1 MKFTLNELIRIAL
14 LLAVAI
20 IIHFIEAFFIIPI
33 GGFHLKIGLSNI
45 VILLVLFRMNI
56 WMVLFFAICKSCFSF
71 IYEPAFNSLTWF
83 ISVGGSFFSI
93 TSMLL
98 IKSRFK
104 NNIQLISV
112 IGGIFHNIGQ
122 ILAILLFFS
131 NLFYN
136 LFIFYLPFLI
146 ITGAI
151 AGFLTGKIT
160 EWVLN
165 RTDKSVLFGNKV

>member
-1 MKFTLNELIRIAL
+1 MKFTLKELIRIAL

-71 IYEPAFNSLTWF
+71 IYEPAFNSLTWL

-93 TSMLL
+93 LSMLI
-98 IKSRFK
+98 IKSRVK
-104 NNIQLISV
+104 NKILLISV
-112 IGGIFHNIGQ
+112 VGGIFHNIGQ

-131 NLFYN
+131 NLFYD
-136 LFIFYLPFLI
+136 LFIFSLPFLI
-146 ITGAI
+146 ITGAV
-151 AGFLTGKIT
+151 AGFLQEKLQNGY
-160 EWVLN
+160 
-165 RTDKSVLFGNKV
+165 